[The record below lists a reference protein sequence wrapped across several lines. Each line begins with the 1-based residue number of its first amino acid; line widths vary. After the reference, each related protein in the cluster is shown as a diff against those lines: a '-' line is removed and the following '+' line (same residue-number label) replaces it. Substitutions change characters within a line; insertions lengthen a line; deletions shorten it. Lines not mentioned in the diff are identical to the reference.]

1 MGAQPHMLRQEVKPM
16 KMNDGLVVRCEYT
29 QDGKILSVLLE
40 ESFRL
45 YVTHILK
52 NAGETGNSCEQ

>member
-1 MGAQPHMLRQEVKPM
+1 M

-52 NAGETGNSCEQ
+52 NAGETANSCEQ